1 MNQKK
6 YDFQDL
12 LSIMQRLR
20 AADGCPWDR
29 KQTHESIKKHVVE
42 EAYELVE
49 AIDSGDN
56 QKIADESGDVLLQVV
71 FHAQIAAEEGGYDI
85 DDVTD
90 AICRKMIHRHPH
102 LFGTADEPADW
113 DEIKRRDRSQATV
126 AEEMRGVSAALPALM
141 RAEKILRKAE
151 KAGYT
156 APQTGDFAMDELG
169 LGALLFQVA
178 DQCRKHH
185 IDPELA
191 LSRYLNHYIT
201 EFEEKENQQDET

>member
-102 LFGTADEPADW
+102 LVGTADEPADW
-113 DEIKRRDRSQATV
+113 DEIKRKDRSQATV

-156 APQTGDFAMDELG
+156 APQTEDFAMDELG
-169 LGALLFQVA
+169 LGALLFRVA

-201 EFEEKENQQDET
+201 EFEEKENRQDET